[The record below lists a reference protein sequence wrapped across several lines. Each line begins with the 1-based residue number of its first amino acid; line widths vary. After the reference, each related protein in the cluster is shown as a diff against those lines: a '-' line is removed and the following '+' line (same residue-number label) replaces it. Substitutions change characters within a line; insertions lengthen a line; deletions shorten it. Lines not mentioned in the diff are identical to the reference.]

1 MADTDP
7 NVRMYR
13 CPCGNQIPVAKQ
25 FVGRQVTCY
34 ACGKTLVI
42 PSATGTRS
50 GSGAGG
56 ADPSAVARPPTASA
70 PAPVAQAPPM
80 PATPPPQQSVVY
92 VVQDPAG
99 LQSQAARQVPAAHL
113 SASVNMHL
121 RSPVPEAERTIWEG
135 RSSFAYYLP
144 GMLWSCIWIVVWA
157 ALAVASEGIFTWL
170 QDKAVAAAPAEARQ
184 AITNPDLKPVY
195 LTAIFVL
202 FALACVWGL
211 IKKFLRYLNTYYAF
225 TTQRLRLRQGVFS
238 RAFHQMELYRVKDF
252 AVVEPLWG
260 RVFGYAHV
268 RIVSSDRLASDVIL
282 MALPGGIHT
291 VDKIRAAAQFARA
304 ETGVTTIHE

>member
-13 CPCGNQIPVAKQ
+13 CPCGNRIPVARQ

-50 GSGAGG
+50 GAGAGG
-56 ADPSAVARPPTASA
+56 ADPSAVARPPAA
-70 PAPVAQAPPM
+70 PAPPM
-80 PATPPPQQSVVY
+80 PIAPSPPQPSVVY

-99 LQSQAARQVPAAHL
+99 LQAQAARQVPTAHL

-121 RSPVPEAERTIWEG
+121 RSPVPEPERTIWQG
-135 RSSFAYYLP
+135 RSSFAYYVP

-157 ALAVASEGIFTWL
+157 ALAISSEGIFAWL
-170 QDKAVAAAPAEARQ
+170 QDKAVASAPAEARQ
-184 AITNPDLKPVY
+184 AIANPDIKAAY

-202 FALACVWGL
+202 CAAACAWGL
-211 IKKFLRYLNTYYAF
+211 IKKFLRYLNTYYVF

-260 RVFGYAHV
+260 RIFGYAHV
-268 RIVSSDRLASDVIL
+268 RIVSSDRLASDAVL

>member
-1 MADTDP
+1 MADTNQD
-7 NVRMYR
+7 VRMYR
-13 CPCGNQIPVAKQ
+13 CPCGNRIPVARQ

-50 GSGAGG
+50 GAGAGG
-56 ADPSAVARPPTASA
+56 ADPSAVARPPAA
-70 PAPVAQAPPM
+70 PAPPM
-80 PATPPPQQSVVY
+80 PIAPSPPQQSVVY

-99 LQSQAARQVPAAHL
+99 IETGAARQVPAAHL

-157 ALAVASEGIFTWL
+157 ALAISSEGIFAWL

-184 AITNPDLKPVY
+184 AIANPDIKPAY

-202 FALACVWGL
+202 CAAACAWGL
-211 IKKFLRYLNTYYAF
+211 IKKFLRYLNTYYVF

-252 AVVEPLWG
+252 AVVEPLMG
-260 RVFGYAHV
+260 RIFGYAHV
-268 RIVSSDRLASDVIL
+268 RIVSSDRLASDAVL